1 MRKTT
6 ILAIATAALAVVTVV
21 TVVTDLIRTDAGFSG
36 KVSVNS
42 VSHVRTTGALKATN
56 FNAI

>member
-21 TVVTDLIRTDAGFSG
+21 TDLIRADVTLTG
-36 KVSVNS
+36 KLSMNS
-42 VSHVRTTGALKATN
+42 VSHVRTTGALKASN
-56 FNAI
+56 FDAI

>member
-6 ILAIATAALAVVTVV
+6 ILAIATAALAVVTVA
-21 TVVTDLIRTDAGFSG
+21 TDLIRTDASFSG
-36 KVSVNS
+36 TVSVNS

>member
-21 TVVTDLIRTDAGFSG
+21 TDLIRADAGSFSG

-56 FNAI
+56 FDAI

>member
-1 MRKTT
+1 MRKAT

-21 TVVTDLIRTDAGFSG
+21 TDLIRADAGLGG

-56 FNAI
+56 FDAI

>member
-21 TVVTDLIRTDAGFSG
+21 TDLVRADAGAISS
-36 KVSVNS
+36 KVSANPVVQQVQT
-42 VSHVRTTGALKATN
+42 VSSL
-56 FNAI
+56 NAERFDAI

>member
-6 ILAIATAALAVVTVV
+6 ILAIAIAALAVVTVV
-21 TVVTDLIRTDAGFSG
+21 TDLIRADASFGG
-36 KVSVNS
+36 KVSLNS

-56 FNAI
+56 FDAI

>member
-6 ILAIATAALAVVTVV
+6 ILAIATAALAGVTI
-21 TVVTDLIRTDAGFSG
+21 VTDLIRADAAFTG
-36 KVSVNS
+36 KMSLNS
-42 VSHVRTTGALKATN
+42 VSHVRTTSTLKASS

>member
-6 ILAIATAALAVVTVV
+6 ILAIATAALAVVTI
-21 TVVTDLIRTDAGFSG
+21 VTDLIRADAGSLGG

-42 VSHVRTTGALKATN
+42 VSHVRTTGTLKASN
-56 FNAI
+56 FDAL

>member
-21 TVVTDLIRTDAGFSG
+21 TDLIRADMSAKSS
-36 KVSVNS
+36 KVSVNP
-42 VSHVRTTGALKATN
+42 VVQQMQTAGGL
-56 FNAI
+56 NAKSFDAI